1 MWPGGLML
9 EGPSCDELDGEEVEV
24 VCNSIGHQFRTS
36 PSHPPVKRFQ
46 SHIIPS
52 TPRTFQPVLSPIP
65 TTLPPASPSSS
76 TTRPALIP
84 VVRLSP
90 IPQSRNS
97 PIVTSRQ
104 LQPVASSSRRR
115 EEISPFP
122 FPAAQVFKQ
131 GEHWPIQVTR
141 EDPNMESENKDSVAR
156 LFRQV
161 DENIREVIES
171 LMIRL
176 FLGLPLRKWLQIFPG
191 MKMSE
196 SMISRER
203 LSN

>member
-24 VCNSIGHQFRTS
+24 VCNSIGHQFSTS

-52 TPRTFQPVLSPIP
+52 TPRTFQPALSPIP

-76 TTRPALIP
+76 TTRPPLIP

-90 IPQSRNS
+90 I
-97 PIVTSRQ
+97 VTSQQ

-115 EEISPFP
+115 EEISLFP
-122 FPAAQVFKQ
+122 FPAAQVFKKRW
-131 GEHWPIQVTR
+131 HWPIQVTR
-141 EDPNMESENKDSVAR
+141 EDPNMEIENKDSVAR

-161 DENIREVIES
+161 DGNIREVIE
-171 LMIRL
+171 
-176 FLGLPLRKWLQIFPG
+176 
-191 MKMSE
+191 
-196 SMISRER
+196 
-203 LSN
+203 